1 MTRVKRGTVRIKKRR
16 RLLEHAKGFMWRRK
30 NVYKIAKEAVRHS
43 MADMFIGRKRR
54 KRDMRRLW
62 IIQINAAARA
72 KGLSYSELMHALKK
86 EGVSINRKTLS
97 ELARTDDKAFAELT
111 EKVKTK

>member
-1 MTRVKRGTVRIKKRR
+1 MTRVKRGTVRAKKRK
-16 RLLEHAKGFMWRRK
+16 RLLVHAKGFKWRRK

-43 MADMFIGRKRR
+43 MADMFKGRKRR

-62 IIQINAAARA
+62 ITQINAAARIN
-72 KGLSYSELMHALKK
+72 GLSYSELIYALKK

-97 ELARTDDKAFAELT
+97 ELAKTDEKTFAKLT
-111 EKVKTK
+111 EKVKIK